1 MAVRIENEL
10 GTIVI
15 DPEVISTI
23 AGYSALKSYGIVG
36 MASKNTKEGFFEL
49 LKLDFISKGIVVNI
63 EDDIITINLNVILEY
78 GMQIEVVAQNI
89 VDNVKYNIKNLTG
102 LDVEHVNVIVQGV
115 RIDW

>member
-1 MAVRIENEL
+1 MSINIGNEL

-15 DPEVISTI
+15 DPDVISTI

-36 MASKNTKEGFFEL
+36 MATKNTKEGIFEL
-49 LKLDFISKGIVVNI
+49 LKMDYISKGIKVNI
-63 EDDIITINLNVILEY
+63 EDDIISIDMNVILEY

-89 VDNVKYNIKNLTG
+89 VDNVKYNIKQLTG

-115 RIDW
+115 RID